1 VSAARRRRRPSA
13 ATGSSLGGSGELR
26 CPYCG
31 EVAEVDVDAG
41 GAAEQDF
48 EQDCAV
54 CCRPWRVHLE
64 TDDDGEPV
72 VILRRED
79 D

>member
-1 VSAARRRRRPSA
+1 MAAMVKRRKRGATA
-13 ATGSSLGGSGELR
+13 ALL

-31 EVAEVDVDAG
+31 QPGEVDFDAG
-41 GAAEQDF
+41 GAPEQDF

-54 CCRPWRVHLE
+54 CCRPWRVHVEADEEGVPTFSLH
-64 TDDDGEPV
+64 
-72 VILRRED
+72 RED

>member
-1 VSAARRRRRPSA
+1 MVKRRKRGATAA
-13 ATGSSLGGSGELR
+13 LL

-31 EVAEVDVDAG
+31 QPAEVGVDLVG
-41 GAAEQDF
+41 GGEQDAD
-48 EQDCAV
+48 QDCAV

-64 TDDDGEPV
+64 ADEDGVPT
-72 VILRRED
+72 ISLHRED

>member
-1 VSAARRRRRPSA
+1 MVKRRKRGATAA
-13 ATGSSLGGSGELR
+13 LL

-31 EVAEVDVDAG
+31 QPAEVDVDLG

-64 TDDDGEPV
+64 ADEDGVPT
-72 VILRRED
+72 ISLHRED

>member
-1 VSAARRRRRPSA
+1 MVKRRKRV
-13 ATGSSLGGSGELR
+13 ATAGLL

-31 EVAEVDVDAG
+31 QPAEVDVDTG

-64 TDDDGEPV
+64 SDEDGVPA
-72 VILRRED
+72 ISLHRED